1 MSGKGQLVV
10 PEEIREKENFKPGDR
25 FIAVPVEE
33 GVVFK
38 KIDIRAEFEK
48 IAKKTREHFGK
59 NKVTQKDIDEAIKW
73 ARQKQS

>member
-48 IAKKTREHFGK
+48 IAKKTREHFRK

>member
-10 PEEIREKENFKPGDR
+10 PEEIREKANFKPGDR

-38 KIDIRAEFEK
+38 KIEIRAEFERLSK
-48 IAKKTREHFGK
+48 EIGKKFRETGVTKKT
-59 NKVTQKDIDEAIKW
+59 IDEAVKW
-73 ARQKQS
+73 ARQKRS